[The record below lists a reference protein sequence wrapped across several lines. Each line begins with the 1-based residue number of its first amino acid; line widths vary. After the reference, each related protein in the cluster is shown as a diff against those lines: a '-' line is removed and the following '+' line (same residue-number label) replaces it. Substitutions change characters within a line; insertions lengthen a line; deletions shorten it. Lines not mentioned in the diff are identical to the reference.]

1 MKTFSQFKEDIDS
14 MKDTM
19 KGFADTIVPQM
30 KKFAKSDDLKKLKK
44 DAMNLLINK
53 GLLNWMQSFIALII
67 DSGKSFNRGDVFA
80 LSGLSR
86 GDTRARWNTI
96 HMHNA

>member
-19 KGFADTIVPQM
+19 KGFADTIIPQM
-30 KKFAKSDDLKKLKK
+30 KKFVKSDDAKKLKK

-53 GLLNWMQSFIALII
+53 GYEAL
-67 DSGKSFNRGDVFA
+67 DKGKDKLGEFEKNVTKGGSQKK
-80 LSGLSR
+80 
-86 GDTRARWNTI
+86 
-96 HMHNA
+96 

>member
-19 KGFADTIVPQM
+19 KGFADTIIPQM
-30 KKFAKSDDLKKLKK
+30 RKFAKSDDVKKLKK

-53 GLLNWMQSFIALII
+53 GYETLEK
-67 DSGKSFNRGDVFA
+67 GKDKLGEFEKNVTKGGSQKK
-80 LSGLSR
+80 
-86 GDTRARWNTI
+86 
-96 HMHNA
+96 